1 MFGKCHRSIP
11 NGQEGKTATANTV
24 KPLFFVFFLFIY
36 LKHERVKRF
45 NTTEPEITGVSF
57 IQVPDV
63 KLTGIVGPPCAA
75 LDTTV
80 NRCARDV

>member
-11 NGQEGKTATANTV
+11 NGQEGKTCDSKHSKT
-24 KPLFFVFFLFIY
+24 PFLLLLFIC

-45 NTTEPEITGVSF
+45 NTTEPEITAVSF
-57 IQVPDV
+57 IQAPDV
-63 KLTGIVGPPCAA
+63 KLTGIVGHPCAA